1 MIINILAIIF
11 VFGTVIII
19 HEWGHFLVAKKAGI
33 KVEKF
38 SFGLGPPI
46 FKFKKGETIYQ
57 ISPFPLGGFVKLA
70 GEYPEEAKKDS
81 SPQEKKREY
90 FSKPLGI
97 RALVIAAGPFNN
109 ILLGFLIF
117 VFVFL
122 LGVETPDFSLAKIGT
137 FTKNAPAEK
146 SGLQQGDVILMIDN
160 NKINRWED
168 MAEIIHRSAGKKLK
182 FLVKRESEEFSLNIT
197 PEEKL
202 LPAPSGKMEKIGLIG
217 IMPATYT
224 ERVGLPL
231 AIKKAAINTRDVTV
245 LIFVALKKIFTKEI
259 PARYLAGPVGIAQLT
274 ARFAHTGL
282 SNFLSFIALISINLG
297 IINLF
302 PFFILDGGRIAGLGI
317 EKITRKTPSKRLL
330 EISQTV
336 GIALLLALFLFIT
349 YNDLLRLFK
358 K

>member
-1 MIINILAIIF
+1 MIIDILAIIF
-11 VFGTVIII
+11 VFGLVIII
-19 HEWGHFLVAKKAGI
+19 HEFGHFLVAKKAGI
-33 KVEKF
+33 KVERF
-38 SFGLGPPI
+38 SFGLGPAI

-70 GEYPEEAKKDS
+70 GEYPEEAEKDS
-81 SPQEKKREY
+81 SPQEKEREY

-122 LGVETPDFSLAKIGT
+122 FGVETPDFSLAKIGS
-137 FTKNAPAEK
+137 FTENGPAMK
-146 SGLQQGDVILMIDN
+146 SGLQQGDVILMIGGT
-160 NKINRWED
+160 KINRWED
-168 MAEIIHRSAGKKLK
+168 MAKIIHKSGGEKLK
-182 FLVKRESEEFSLNIT
+182 FLVKRGGGKFSLNIT

-202 LPAPSGKMEKIGLIG
+202 LPSPSGKMEKMGLIG
-217 IMPATYT
+217 IMPATHI

-245 LIFVALKKIFTKEI
+245 LIFVALKRIFTKQI
-259 PARYLAGPVGIAQLT
+259 SAKYLAGPIGIAQLT

-297 IINLF
+297 IVNLF

-336 GIALLLALFLFIT
+336 GIVLLLALFLFVT